1 MADAEASAQRI
12 AETVL
17 SVPEDTVPIVV
28 AHNGPTNLG
37 SEQWSICGVDFRSRA
52 GSRSSCVILSYRTVI
67 GVSSRLDVFIE
78 TSRSRP

>member
-1 MADAEASAQRI
+1 MSCSFFYYPAQVTDAEASAQRI

-37 SEQWSICGVDFRSRA
+37 SEPWSICGVDFRRHA
-52 GSRSSCVILSYRTVI
+52 GSRLSCL
-67 GVSSRLDVFIE
+67 LLKH
-78 TSRSRP
+78 P